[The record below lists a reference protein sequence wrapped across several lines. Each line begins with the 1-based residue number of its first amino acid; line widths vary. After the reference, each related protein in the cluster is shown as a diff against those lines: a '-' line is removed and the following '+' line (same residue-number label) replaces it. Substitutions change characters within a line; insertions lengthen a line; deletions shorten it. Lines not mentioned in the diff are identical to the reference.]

1 LTGGTANAWAAG
13 IVRAVGIVNFLHDPA
28 QNPHMKLTEIDQALG
43 VSKSSGEAKSLAIRK
58 MFKIH
63 PFDHK
68 WTLPSRMDIN
78 PLAWMVEVNGLAM
91 DMRHAPRGMQEAA
104 YRKGLMPYIPQIQ
117 K

>member
-1 LTGGTANAWAAG
+1 
-13 IVRAVGIVNFLHDPA
+13 
-28 QNPHMKLTEIDQALG
+28 MKLTGIDQALG

-78 PLAWMVEVNGLAM
+78 PLAWMVEFNG
-91 DMRHAPRGMQEAA
+91 
-104 YRKGLMPYIPQIQ
+104 
-117 K
+117 